1 MRSNAGASRS
11 TSRANSRV
19 AASKGVAFS
28 KSPVLAVRLPDWRSR
43 VVLFALFAAFV
54 ALAGRALWLQ
64 GVSNRFLQKQGASR
78 YMRTEELPATRG
90 KIFDRNGMVLGSS
103 LPVKSVSIFTDDY
116 KASPASSETIREL
129 ASLLEMP
136 QAELLKKLN
145 SDRSYVYL
153 KRQVEMDVVARIEK
167 LGIEGID
174 TRKEYKRFYP
184 QGEVMAHMVGFT
196 NVEDVGQE
204 AMELA
209 QQKALAGQTGSRRV
223 IKDRLGRI
231 VDDVGL
237 SREPH
242 DGKDLTLSVDSKLQ
256 YIAFNSIKNAVEKFH
271 AKAGAAVVLDVHTG
285 EVLALA
291 NWPTYDPNNRA
302 HLTGEQLRNRVITD
316 TFEPGSTLKPFTV
329 GLALD
334 KGIITPNTMF
344 DTGNGRFVVGGKPIR
359 DTHPH
364 GVINVSTI
372 IQKSSNI
379 GTSKISQMM
388 SAQDMWEMFTKVG
401 FGQAPRFGFPGAVA
415 GRVRPYKSWR
425 PVEQANMSFG
435 QGISMSLLQ
444 LARAWMIFARDGDM
458 IPLSFQKIAEK
469 PVGQQIISPKTAA
482 QMRVMVESVVSP
494 EGTASQA
501 QVPGY
506 RVGGKTGTAQ
516 KVIDGRYSQTH
527 YVGNFVG
534 IAPMSNPRFV
544 IAVMIDDPSGPL
556 HTGGA
561 VAAPTFAALAAN
573 ALRAAN
579 VPPDSTVTDIIIPEH
594 PLEESN

>member
-1 MRSNAGASRS
+1 MKAG
-11 TSRANSRV
+11 TNGSRV
-19 AASKGVAFS
+19 AAAKGVAFS

-43 VVLFALFAAFV
+43 VVLFVLFAAFL

-78 YMRTEELPATRG
+78 YERTLELPATRG
-90 KIFDRNGMVLGSS
+90 KIFDRNGIVLASS
-103 LPVKSVSIFTDDY
+103 LPVKAVWAIPEDVLD
-116 KASPASSETIREL
+116 SPRPKLREL
-129 ASLLEMP
+129 AQLLDMP
-136 QAELLKKLN
+136 EADLLKKLD
-145 SDRSYVYL
+145 SDRTFVYL
-153 KRQVEMDVVARIEK
+153 KRQVEMDVIAKIEK
-167 LGIEGID
+167 LGIDGID
-174 TRKEYKRFYP
+174 TRKEYKRYYP
-184 QGEVMAHMVGFT
+184 QGEVMAHIVGFT

-204 AMELA
+204 GIELA
-209 QQKALAGQTGSRRV
+209 QQKNLVGQTGSRRV

-231 VDDVGL
+231 VEDVGL

-242 DGKDLTLSVDSKLQ
+242 DGKDITLAVDSKLQ
-256 YIAFNSIKNAVEKFH
+256 YIAFNSIKDAVEKFH

-285 EVLALA
+285 EVLALT
-291 NWPTYDPNNRA
+291 NWPTYNPNDRSR
-302 HLTGEQLRNRVITD
+302 LTGEQLRNRVITD

-329 GLALD
+329 ALALD
-334 KGIITPNTMF
+334 KGLIKPTTLF
-344 DTGNGRFVVGGKPIR
+344 DTGNGRYQTGGHTIR

-364 GVINVSTI
+364 GVIDVTTI

-379 GTSKISQMM
+379 GTTKISELL
-388 SAQDMWEMFTKVG
+388 SAQEMWEMFTKVG
-401 FGQAPRFGFPGAVA
+401 FGQAPRYGFPGAAA
-415 GRVRPYKSWR
+415 GRVRPYKSW
-425 PVEQANMSFG
+425 PIVAKANMSFG

-444 LARAWMIFARDGDM
+444 LAHAWLIFARDGDV
-458 IPLSFQKIAEK
+458 IPLSFQKVTDK
-469 PVGQQIISPKTAA
+469 PVGQQIISAKTAA
-482 QMRVMVESVVSP
+482 QMRTMVESVVSP
-494 EGTASQA
+494 QGTASQA
-501 QVPGY
+501 QVAGY

-516 KVIDGRYSQTH
+516 KVINGRYSQTH

-544 IAVMIDDPSGPL
+544 IAVMIDDPSGPF

>member
-1 MRSNAGASRS
+1 MKVGA
-11 TSRANSRV
+11 TNGSRV
-19 AASKGVAFS
+19 AAGKGVAFS

-43 VVLFALFAAFV
+43 VVLFGLFSAFA

-64 GVSNRFLQKQGASR
+64 GVSDQFLQKQGASR
-78 YMRTEELPATRG
+78 YERTLELPATRG
-90 KIFDRNGMVLGSS
+90 KIVDRNGLVLASS
-103 LPVKSVSIFTDDY
+103 LPVKAVWAIPEDV
-116 KASPASSETIREL
+116 KQSPPEKLAEL
-129 ASLLEMP
+129 ARLLEMP
-136 QAELLKKLN
+136 QAELMKKLD
-145 SDRSYVYL
+145 SDRTFVYL
-153 KRQVEMDVVARIEK
+153 KRQVEMDVIAKIEK
-167 LGIEGID
+167 LGIEGLD

-204 AMELA
+204 GIELA
-209 QQKALAGQTGSRRV
+209 QQKNLVGQVGSRRV

-231 VDDVGL
+231 VEDVGL

-242 DGKDLTLSVDSKLQ
+242 DGKDITLSIDSKLQ

-285 EVLALA
+285 EVLALT
-291 NWPTYDPNNRA
+291 NWPTYNPNDRS

-329 GLALD
+329 ALALD
-334 KGIITPNTMF
+334 KGLIKPTTLF
-344 DTGNGRFVVGGKPIR
+344 DTGTGRYQTGGHTIR

-364 GVINVSTI
+364 GVIDVSTI

-379 GTSKISQMM
+379 GTTKISEML
-388 SAQDMWEMFTKVG
+388 SAQEMWEMFTKVG

-415 GRVRPYKSWR
+415 GRVRPYKSW
-425 PVEQANMSFG
+425 PIVAKANMSFG

-444 LARAWMIFARDGDM
+444 LARAWLIFARDGDI
-458 IPLSFQKIAEK
+458 IPLSFQKVTDK

-482 QMRVMVESVVSP
+482 QMRTMVESVVSP
-494 EGTASQA
+494 EGTAPQA
-501 QVPGY
+501 QVAGY
-506 RVGGKTGTAQ
+506 RIGGKTGTAQ
-516 KVIDGRYSQTH
+516 KVINGRYSQTH
-527 YVGNFVG
+527 YVGVFAG

-544 IAVMIDDPSGPL
+544 IAVMIDDPEGAA
-556 HTGGA
+556 HVGGV
-561 VAAPTFAALAAN
+561 VAAPTFQTLAAN
-573 ALRAAN
+573 ALHAAN
-579 VPPDSTVTDIIIPEH
+579 VPPDSSVTDIIIPEH

>member
-1 MRSNAGASRS
+1 MKAG
-11 TSRANSRV
+11 TNGSRV
-19 AASKGVAFS
+19 AAAKGVAFS

-43 VVLFALFAAFV
+43 VVLFVLFAAFL

-78 YMRTEELPATRG
+78 YERTLELPATRG
-90 KIFDRNGMVLGSS
+90 KIFDRNGIVLASS
-103 LPVKSVSIFTDDY
+103 LPVKAVWAIPEDVLN
-116 KASPASSETIREL
+116 SPRPKLREL
-129 ASLLEMP
+129 AQLLDLPE
-136 QAELLKKLN
+136 ADLLKKLD
-145 SDRSYVYL
+145 SDRTFVYL
-153 KRQVEMDVVARIEK
+153 KRQVEMDVIAKIEK
-167 LGIEGID
+167 LGIDGID
-174 TRKEYKRFYP
+174 TRKEYKRYYP
-184 QGEVMAHMVGFT
+184 QGEVMAHIVGFT

-204 AMELA
+204 GIELA
-209 QQKALAGQTGSRRV
+209 QQKNLVGQTGSRRV

-231 VDDVGL
+231 VEDVGL

-256 YIAFNSIKNAVEKFH
+256 YIAFNSIKDAVEKFH
-271 AKAGAAVVLDVHTG
+271 AKAGAALVLDVHTG

-291 NWPTYDPNNRA
+291 NWPTYNPNDRS

-329 GLALD
+329 ALALD
-334 KGIITPNTMF
+334 KGLIKPTTLF
-344 DTGNGRFVVGGKPIR
+344 DTGNGRYQTGGHTIR

-364 GVINVSTI
+364 GVIDVTTI

-379 GTSKISQMM
+379 GTTKISEML
-388 SAQDMWEMFTKVG
+388 SAQEMWEMFTKVG
-401 FGQAPRFGFPGAVA
+401 FGQAPRYGFPGAAA

-425 PVEQANMSFG
+425 TVAKANMSFG

-444 LARAWMIFARDGDM
+444 LAHAWLIFARDGDV
-458 IPLSFQKIAEK
+458 IPLSFQKVTEK

-482 QMRVMVESVVSP
+482 QVRTMVESVVSP
-494 EGTASQA
+494 QGTASQA
-501 QVPGY
+501 QVAGY

-516 KVIDGRYSQTH
+516 KVINGRYSQTH

-544 IAVMIDDPSGPL
+544 IAVMIDDPSGPF

>member
-11 TSRANSRV
+11 SSRANSRV

-64 GVSNRFLQKQGASR
+64 GVSNQFLQKQGASR

-90 KIFDRNGMVLGSS
+90 KIFDRNGMVLASS

-116 KASPASSETIREL
+116 KANPASSEQVREL

-153 KRQVEMDVVARIEK
+153 KRQVEMDVVAKIEK
-167 LGIEGID
+167 MGIEGID

-184 QGEVMAHMVGFT
+184 QGEVMTHMVGFT

-204 AMELA
+204 AIELA
-209 QQKALAGQTGSRRV
+209 QQKALAGQTGSRPV

-231 VDDVGL
+231 VEDVGL

-256 YIAFNSIKNAVEKFH
+256 YIAFNSIKSAVEKFH

-329 GLALD
+329 SLALD
-334 KGIITPNTMF
+334 KGLITPNTMF
-344 DTGNGRFVVGGKPIR
+344 DTGNGRFIVGGHTIR
-359 DTHPH
+359 DTHAH

-458 IPLSFQKIAEK
+458 IPLSFQKVTEK
-469 PVGQQIISPKTAA
+469 PVGQQVISPRTAA

-494 EGTASQA
+494 EGTAAQA

-516 KVIDGRYSQTH
+516 KVIDGHYSQTR

-544 IAVMIDDPSGPL
+544 IAVMIDDPSGPF

>member
-1 MRSNAGASRS
+1 MRSSAGASRP
-11 TSRANSRV
+11 NSRV
-19 AASKGVAFS
+19 AASKGVAFT

-43 VVLFALFAAFV
+43 VVLFILFAAFA
-54 ALAGRALWLQ
+54 ALAGRAVWVQ
-64 GVSNRFLQKQGASR
+64 VADNKFLQEQGANR
-78 YMRTEELPATRG
+78 YMRTQELPATRG
-90 KIFDRNGMVLGSS
+90 KIFDRNGLVLASS
-103 LPVKSVSIFTDDY
+103 LPVKSVSIFPEDY
-116 KASPASSETIREL
+116 KANPAPPEKVREL
-129 ASLLEMP
+129 ARLLDMP
-136 QAELLKKLN
+136 EADLRKKLN
-145 SDRSYVYL
+145 SNRSYVYL
-153 KRQVEMDVVARIEK
+153 KRQVEMDVVAQIEK
-167 LGIEGID
+167 LDIDGID
-174 TRKEYKRFYP
+174 TRKEYKRYYP

-196 NVEDVGQE
+196 SVEDVGQE

-209 QQKALAGQTGSRRV
+209 QQKTLAGQPGSRRV

-231 VDDVGL
+231 VEDIGM

-256 YIAFNSIKNAVEKFH
+256 YIAFNSIKDAVEKFH

-291 NWPTYDPNNRA
+291 NWPTFDPNDRS

-316 TFEPGSTLKPFTV
+316 AFEPGSTLKPFTV
-329 GLALD
+329 ALALD
-334 KGIITPNTMF
+334 KGLITPHTMF
-344 DTGNGRFVVGGKPIR
+344 DTGAGRYLTGGHVIR

-364 GVINVSTI
+364 GVIDVGTI

-379 GTSKISQMM
+379 GTTKISEMLSSQE
-388 SAQDMWEMFTKVG
+388 MWEMFTKVG
-401 FGQAPRFGFPGAVA
+401 FGQAPRFGFPGATA

-425 PVEQANMSFG
+425 TVAKANMSFG

-444 LARAWMIFARDGDM
+444 LARAWLIFARNGDI
-458 IPLSFQKIAEK
+458 IPLSFQKVSEQ
-469 PVGQQIISPKTAA
+469 PVGQQIVSPKTAA

-501 QVPGY
+501 QVAGY
-506 RVGGKTGTAQ
+506 RIGGKTGTAQ
-516 KVIDGRYSQTH
+516 KVVDGRYSQTH

-556 HTGGA
+556 HTGGW

>member
-1 MRSNAGASRS
+1 
-11 TSRANSRV
+11 
-19 AASKGVAFS
+19 
-28 KSPVLAVRLPDWRSR
+28 
-43 VVLFALFAAFV
+43 
-54 ALAGRALWLQ
+54 
-64 GVSNRFLQKQGASR
+64 
-78 YMRTEELPATRG
+78 MRTEELAATRG
-90 KIFDRNGMVLGSS
+90 KVFDRNGMVLASS
-103 LPVKSVSIFTDDY
+103 LPVKAVSAFSDDVLQAPPE
-116 KASPASSETIREL
+116 KLREL
-129 ASLLEMP
+129 AGLLEMP
-136 QAELLKKLN
+136 VSELRKKLD
-145 SDRSYVYL
+145 SDRNYVYL
-153 KRQVEMDVVARIEK
+153 KRQVEMDVVAKIEK
-167 LGIEGID
+167 LGIDGID

-204 AMELA
+204 AIELA

-231 VDDVGL
+231 VEDVGM

-256 YIAFNSIKNAVEKFH
+256 YIAFNSIKSAVEKFH

-329 GLALD
+329 ALALD
-334 KGIITPNTMF
+334 KGLVTPNTMF
-344 DTGNGRFVVGGKPIR
+344 DTGNGRFIVGGRTIR

-458 IPLSFQKIAEK
+458 IPLSFQKVTEK
-469 PVGQQIISPKTAA
+469 PVGQRVISPKTAA

-516 KVIDGRYSQTH
+516 KVIDGRYSQTR

>member
-1 MRSNAGASRS
+1 MKAGTNA
-11 TSRANSRV
+11 SRV
-19 AASKGVAFS
+19 AAAKGVAFS

-43 VVLFALFAAFV
+43 VVLFVLFSAFL

-78 YMRTEELPATRG
+78 YERTLELPATRG
-90 KIFDRNGMVLGSS
+90 KIFDRNGIVLASS
-103 LPVKSVSIFTDDY
+103 LPVKAVWAIPDDV
-116 KASPASSETIREL
+116 KESSSAKLREL
-129 ASLLEMP
+129 AQLLDMP
-136 QAELLKKLN
+136 QAELLKKLD
-145 SDRSYVYL
+145 SDRTFVYL
-153 KRQVEMDVVARIEK
+153 KRQVEMDVIAKIEK
-167 LGIEGID
+167 LGIDGID
-174 TRKEYKRFYP
+174 TRKEYKRYYP
-184 QGEVMAHMVGFT
+184 QGDVMAHIVGFT

-204 AMELA
+204 GIELA
-209 QQKALAGQTGSRRV
+209 QQKNLVGQTGSRRV

-231 VDDVGL
+231 VEDVGL

-242 DGKDLTLSVDSKLQ
+242 DGKDITLSVDSKLQ
-256 YIAFNSIKNAVEKFH
+256 YIAYNSVKDAVEKFH

-285 EVLALA
+285 EVLALT
-291 NWPTYDPNNRA
+291 NWPTYNPNDRS

-329 GLALD
+329 ALALD
-334 KGIITPNTMF
+334 KGLIKPTTLF
-344 DTGNGRFVVGGKPIR
+344 DTGNGRYQTGGHTIR

-364 GVINVSTI
+364 GVIDVSTI

-379 GTSKISQMM
+379 GTTKISELLT
-388 SAQDMWEMFTKVG
+388 AQDMWEMFTKVG
-401 FGQAPRFGFPGAVA
+401 FGQAPRYGFPGAAA
-415 GRVRPYKSWR
+415 GRVRPYKSW
-425 PVEQANMSFG
+425 PIVAKANMSFG

-444 LARAWMIFARDGDM
+444 LAHAWLIFARDGDI
-458 IPLSFQKIAEK
+458 IPLSFQKVTEK
-469 PVGQQIISPKTAA
+469 PVGQQIISAKTAA
-482 QMRVMVESVVSP
+482 QIRTMVESVVSP
-494 EGTASQA
+494 QGTAAQA
-501 QVPGY
+501 QVAGY

-516 KVIDGRYSQTH
+516 KVINGRYSQTH
-527 YVGNFVG
+527 YVGSFAG
-534 IAPMSNPRFV
+534 IAPMSNPRFI
-544 IAVMIDDPSGPL
+544 IAVMIDDPSGPF

>member
-1 MRSNAGASRS
+1 MKVGTNG
-11 TSRANSRV
+11 SRV
-19 AASKGVAFS
+19 AAAKGVAFS

-43 VVLFALFAAFV
+43 VVLFVLFAAFL

-78 YMRTEELPATRG
+78 YERTLELPATRG
-90 KIFDRNGMVLGSS
+90 KIFDRNGIVLASS
-103 LPVKSVSIFTDDY
+103 LPVKAVWAIPEDVLN
-116 KASPASSETIREL
+116 SPRPKLREL
-129 ASLLEMP
+129 AQLLDMP
-136 QAELLKKLN
+136 EADLLKKLD
-145 SDRSYVYL
+145 SDRTFVYL
-153 KRQVEMDVVARIEK
+153 KRQVEMDVIAKIEK
-167 LGIEGID
+167 LGIEGLD
-174 TRKEYKRFYP
+174 TRKEYKRYYP
-184 QGEVMAHMVGFT
+184 QGEVMAHIVGFT

-204 AMELA
+204 GIELA
-209 QQKALAGQTGSRRV
+209 QQKNLVGQTGSRRV

-231 VDDVGL
+231 VEDVGL

-242 DGKDLTLSVDSKLQ
+242 DGKDITLSIDSKLQ
-256 YIAFNSIKNAVEKFH
+256 YIAYQSIKDAVAKFH

-285 EVLALA
+285 EVLALT
-291 NWPTYDPNNRA
+291 NWPTYNPNDRSR
-302 HLTGEQLRNRVITD
+302 LTGEQLRNRVITD

-329 GLALD
+329 ALALD
-334 KGIITPNTMF
+334 RGLIKPTTLF
-344 DTGNGRFVVGGKPIR
+344 DTGNGRYQTGGHTIR

-364 GVINVSTI
+364 GVIDVSTI

-379 GTSKISQMM
+379 GTTKISELLT
-388 SAQDMWEMFTKVG
+388 AQEMWEMFTRVG
-401 FGQAPRFGFPGAVA
+401 FGQAPRYGFPGAAA
-415 GRVRPYKSWR
+415 GRVRPYKSW
-425 PVEQANMSFG
+425 PIVAKANMSFG

-444 LARAWMIFARDGDM
+444 LAHAWLIFARDGDI
-458 IPLSFQKIAEK
+458 IPLSFQKVTEK

-482 QMRVMVESVVSP
+482 QIRTMVESVVSP
-494 EGTASQA
+494 QGTAAQA
-501 QVPGY
+501 QVAGY

-516 KVIDGRYSQTH
+516 KVVNGRYSQTH
-527 YVGNFVG
+527 YVGSFAG

-544 IAVMIDDPSGPL
+544 IAVMIDDPSGPF

>member
-1 MRSNAGASRS
+1 MKAG
-11 TSRANSRV
+11 TNGSRV
-19 AASKGVAFS
+19 AAAKGVAFS

-43 VVLFALFAAFV
+43 VVLFVLFAAFL

-78 YMRTEELPATRG
+78 YERTLELPATRG
-90 KIFDRNGMVLGSS
+90 KIFDRNGIVLASS
-103 LPVKSVSIFTDDY
+103 LPVKAVWAIPEDVLD
-116 KASPASSETIREL
+116 SPRPKLREL
-129 ASLLEMP
+129 AQLLELP
-136 QAELLKKLN
+136 EADLLKKLD
-145 SDRSYVYL
+145 SDRTFVYL
-153 KRQVEMDVVARIEK
+153 KRQVEMDVIAKIEK

-174 TRKEYKRFYP
+174 TRKEYKRYYP
-184 QGEVMAHMVGFT
+184 QGEVMAHVVGFT

-204 AMELA
+204 GIELA
-209 QQKALAGQTGSRRV
+209 QQKNLVGQTGSRRV

-231 VDDVGL
+231 VEDVGL

-242 DGKDLTLSVDSKLQ
+242 DGKDITLSVDSKLQ
-256 YIAFNSIKNAVEKFH
+256 YIAFNSIKEAVEKFH

-285 EVLALA
+285 EVLALT
-291 NWPTYDPNNRA
+291 NWPTYNPNDRSR
-302 HLTGEQLRNRVITD
+302 LTGEQLRNRVITD

-329 GLALD
+329 ALALD
-334 KGIITPNTMF
+334 RGLIKPATLF
-344 DTGNGRFVVGGKPIR
+344 DTGNGRYQTGGHTIR

-364 GVINVSTI
+364 GVIDVTTI

-379 GTSKISQMM
+379 GTTKISELL
-388 SAQDMWEMFTKVG
+388 SAQEMWEMFTKVG
-401 FGQAPRFGFPGAVA
+401 FGQAPRFGFPGAAA
-415 GRVRPYKSWR
+415 GRVRPYKSW
-425 PVEQANMSFG
+425 PIVAKANMSFG

-444 LARAWMIFARDGDM
+444 LAHAWLIFARDGDV
-458 IPLSFQKIAEK
+458 IPLSFQKVTDK
-469 PVGQQIISPKTAA
+469 PVGQQIILAKTAA
-482 QMRVMVESVVSP
+482 QMRTMVESVVSP
-494 EGTASQA
+494 QGTAAQA
-501 QVPGY
+501 QVAGY

-516 KVIDGRYSQTH
+516 KVINGRYSQTH

-544 IAVMIDDPSGPL
+544 IAVMIDDPSGPF